1 LPLNP
6 VLDGPHGNALVK
18 AESFGYKNA
27 WIAVRST
34 DSNAVAT
41 ALQLRNARAS
51 DWEEGIAAA
60 YKYPIGNS
68 VFVTPPIDGWILC
81 VGYPLFAAVD
91 ARPPSFGE
99 EAGKLASLL
108 GCEVQY
114 FSTHRVVSA
123 HAWARARPSGLE
135 RAYSY
140 VGESGEKTLDLGV
153 PSPEERALAF
163 AFFDPTSPEAQQDS
177 YWDREDLKY
186 PDEEHVMALAGAW
199 SIDPSALEGRN
210 LETVAGLLGD
220 YGPEV
225 SQPPVVPKGKPWWH
239 LW

>member
-1 LPLNP
+1 MDTSVKRGALLPNNGLERTRRVGVP
-6 VLDGPHGNALVK
+6 A
-18 AESFGYKNA
+18 AR
-27 WIAVRST
+27 AVIRVSPCRST
-34 DSNAVAT
+34 RCS
-41 ALQLRNARAS
+41 
-51 DWEEGIAAA
+51 
-60 YKYPIGNS
+60 
-68 VFVTPPIDGWILC
+68 
-81 VGYPLFAAVD
+81 
-91 ARPPSFGE
+91 
-99 EAGKLASLL
+99 
-108 GCEVQY
+108 
-114 FSTHRVVSA
+114 RVVSA